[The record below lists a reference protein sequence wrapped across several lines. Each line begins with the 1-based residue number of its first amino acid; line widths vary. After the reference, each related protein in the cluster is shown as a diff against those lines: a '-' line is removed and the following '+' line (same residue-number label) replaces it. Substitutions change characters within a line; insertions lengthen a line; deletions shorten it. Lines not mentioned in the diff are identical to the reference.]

1 MIRKKR
7 PTRPRKVRKVYPR
20 VRPLGAPGGVFL
32 PDHEQLVKLIA
43 MRGATDEEIEAVYG
57 LGKGTIKK
65 WRKFY
70 PGLNKAIEKGRTSAD
85 AQVLHALFKTAIGY
99 KYKEEQAVGGKFPQV
114 LEVKRYFP
122 GQFLAQKHW
131 LASRN
136 REEWPASERIEMT
149 GRNGEGIKIESR
161 NDVIDAIMTL
171 VSSKVDPEHKAKKED
186 RAS

>member
-1 MIRKKR
+1 MIRKNR
-7 PTRPRKVRKVYPR
+7 STRPRKTRKVYPR

-43 MRGATDEEIEAVYG
+43 MRGATDDEIEAVYG
-57 LGKGTIKK
+57 LGKGTIQR
-65 WRKFY
+65 WRKAY

-85 AQVLHALFKTAIGY
+85 AKVLHALFKTAIGY
-99 KYKEEQAVGGKFPQV
+99 KYTEEQAVGGKCPQV
-114 LEVKRYFP
+114 LEVKRFFP

-161 NDVIDAIMTL
+161 NEVIDAIMGL
-171 VSSKVDPEHKAKKED
+171 VASKADPDHKKTKEE
-186 RAS
+186 RAT